1 MGRSERPQEELAGE
15 RKREGPCYDNL
26 ISDHQ
31 IFIDPVSDDR
41 APEGEVRA
49 EGTTPE
55 QETPEQGTRE
65 QETREE
71 RTSQKWRTI
80 LGPYGGADLRRS
92 LTQILT
98 SVVPLFIFWY
108 AAYGA
113 LTVGYWLTL
122 ILAVPTAGF
131 VMRLFLIQHDCG
143 HGSFFKSQ
151 KVADFVG
158 FWLGVATFTPYRYWR
173 KTHAYHHAHSGDL
186 GFRGLGDVDTITVS
200 EYLEKPFLGRLRY
213 RLYRHPFVILG
224 LGGFFVFARKHRYP
238 WDIPRRWKRE
248 WASVW
253 KTNAALA
260 ALLVLAS
267 LTIGLKAAVIVH
279 LPVLIVTGT
288 VGVWLF
294 YVQHQFEDTYWNEH
308 TDWSYFEA
316 GLQGS
321 SYLVL
326 PKPLQWVTASIGIHH
341 VHHLSARIPNY
352 RLQQCLDE
360 NPQLQHVTQITIW
373 DGIKT
378 LRLALWDEDSRR
390 LISFREA
397 QRLASTV

>member
-1 MGRSERPQEELAGE
+1 MGHIDGSPEEPVGP
-15 RKREGPCYDNL
+15 KNREGPFYQNV
-26 ISDHQ
+26 ISDDP
-31 IFIDPVSDDR
+31 ISADPVADGPG
-41 APEGEVRA
+41 AGEPV
-49 EGTTPE
+49 P
-55 QETPEQGTRE
+55 
-65 QETREE
+65 EE
-71 RTSQKWRTI
+71 RTSEEWRRI

-92 LTQILT
+92 VGQILT
-98 SVVPLFIFWY
+98 SAVPFFVCWY
-108 AAYGA
+108 AAYRA
-113 LTVGYWLTL
+113 LSVGYWLTL
-122 ILAVPTAGF
+122 IIAVPTAGF

-151 KVADFVG
+151 KVADLVG
-158 FWLGVATFTPYRYWR
+158 FWLGVATLTPYRYWR

-186 GFRGLGDVDTITVS
+186 GFRGLGDVDTITLS
-200 EYLEKPFLGRLRY
+200 EYRKKSFFGRLRY
-213 RLYRHPFVILG
+213 RLYRHPFVLLG
-224 LGGFFVFARKHRYP
+224 LGGFFVFALKHRYP

-253 KTNAALA
+253 KTNAV
-260 ALLVLAS
+260 LVAIVVFLG
-267 LTIGLKAAVIVH
+267 LTIGLKAALLVH
-279 LPVLIVTGT
+279 LPVLMLTGV

-308 TDWSYFEA
+308 TEWSYFDA

-360 NPQLQHVTQITIW
+360 NPQLQQVTRITIW

-378 LRLALWDEDSRR
+378 LRLALWDEESRR

-397 QRLASTV
+397 RRLA

>member
-1 MGRSERPQEELAGE
+1 
-15 RKREGPCYDNL
+15 
-26 ISDHQ
+26 
-31 IFIDPVSDDR
+31 
-41 APEGEVRA
+41 
-49 EGTTPE
+49 
-55 QETPEQGTRE
+55 
-65 QETREE
+65 
-71 RTSQKWRTI
+71 
-80 LGPYGGADLRRS
+80 
-92 LTQILT
+92 
-98 SVVPLFIFWY
+98 
-108 AAYGA
+108 
-113 LTVGYWLTL
+113 
-122 ILAVPTAGF
+122 
-131 VMRLFLIQHDCG
+131 MRLFLIQHDCG

-158 FWLGVATFTPYRYWR
+158 FWLGVATLTPYRYWR

-200 EYLEKPFLGRLRY
+200 EYHEKTFLGRLRY
-213 RLYRHPFVILG
+213 RLYRHPFVLLG
-224 LGGFFVFARKHRYP
+224 LGGFFVFALKHRFP

-260 ALLVLAS
+260 AILVLAG
-267 LTIGLKAAVIVH
+267 LTIGLKAAMLVH

-294 YVQHQFEDTYWNEH
+294 YVQHQFEDTYWKEH

-316 GLQGS
+316 GLEGS

-341 VHHLSARIPNY
+341 IHHLSARIPNY

-360 NPQLQHVTQITIW
+360 NPQLQHVTRIGIW

-397 QRLASTV
+397 RRLASTV

>member
-1 MGRSERPQEELAGE
+1 MGRTEGSPEELAGGQ
-15 RKREGPCYDNL
+15 KRAGPFYNNL
-26 ISDHQ
+26 ISDHR
-31 IFIDPVSDDR
+31 IFSDPVSDGQGPR
-41 APEGEVRA
+41 
-49 EGTTPE
+49 E
-55 QETPEQGTRE
+55 QVSGKETPEEKTW
-65 QETREE
+65 EE
-71 RTSQKWRTI
+71 RTSEKWHKV

-98 SVVPLFIFWY
+98 SAAPFFVFWY
-108 AAYGA
+108 AAYRA
-113 LTVGYWLTL
+113 LSVGYWLTL

-151 KVADFVG
+151 KAADLVG
-158 FWLGVATFTPYRYWR
+158 FWLGVVTLTPYRYWR

-186 GFRGLGDVDTITVS
+186 GFRGLGDVDTITLS
-200 EYLEKPFLGRLRY
+200 EYLDKPFLGRLRY
-213 RLYRHPFVILG
+213 RLYRHPFVLLG
-224 LGGFFVFARKHRYP
+224 LGGFFVFALKHRFP
-238 WDIPRRWKRE
+238 WDVPRRWKRE

-253 KTNAALA
+253 KTNVVLVAI
-260 ALLVLAS
+260 LVL
-267 LTIGLKAAVIVH
+267 LGFTIGLKAALLVH
-279 LPVLIVTGT
+279 LPVLMVTGT

-294 YVQHQFEDTYWNEH
+294 YVQHQFEDTYWKEH
-308 TDWSYFEA
+308 ADWSYFDA

-341 VHHLSARIPNY
+341 IHHLSARIPNY
-352 RLQQCLDE
+352 RLQECLDE
-360 NPQLQHVTQITIW
+360 NPQLQHVTRISIW

-390 LISFREA
+390 LVSFREA
-397 QRLASTV
+397 RRLNRL

>member
-1 MGRSERPQEELAGE
+1 MGHIDGSPEEPVGP
-15 RKREGPCYDNL
+15 KNREGPFYQNV
-26 ISDHQ
+26 ISDDP
-31 IFIDPVSDDR
+31 ISADPVADGPG
-41 APEGEVRA
+41 AGEPV
-49 EGTTPE
+49 P
-55 QETPEQGTRE
+55 
-65 QETREE
+65 EE
-71 RTSQKWRTI
+71 RTSEEWRRI

-92 LTQILT
+92 VGQILT
-98 SVVPLFIFWY
+98 SAVPFFVCWY
-108 AAYGA
+108 AAYRA
-113 LTVGYWLTL
+113 LSVGYWLTL
-122 ILAVPTAGF
+122 IIAVPTAGF

-151 KVADFVG
+151 KVADLVG
-158 FWLGVATFTPYRYWR
+158 FWLGVATLTPYRYWR

-186 GFRGLGDVDTITVS
+186 GFRGLGDVDTITLS
-200 EYLEKPFLGRLRY
+200 EYRKKSFFGRLRY
-213 RLYRHPFVILG
+213 RLYRHPFVLLG
-224 LGGFFVFARKHRYP
+224 LGGFFVFALKHRYP

-253 KTNAALA
+253 KTNAVLVAIVV
-260 ALLVLAS
+260 LLG
-267 LTIGLKAAVIVH
+267 LTIGLKAALLVH
-279 LPVLIVTGT
+279 LPVLMLTGV

-308 TDWSYFEA
+308 TEWSYFDA

-360 NPQLQHVTQITIW
+360 NPQLQQVTRINIW

-378 LRLALWDEDSRR
+378 LSLALWDEESRR

-397 QRLASTV
+397 RRLA

>member
-1 MGRSERPQEELAGE
+1 MGRTEGSPEGSAG
-15 RKREGPCYDNL
+15 RHKREGPFYQNL
-26 ISDHQ
+26 ISDDRLLD
-31 IFIDPVSDDR
+31 DPVS
-41 APEGEVRA
+41 GEPATDGPVSGDGST
-49 EGTTPE
+49 EE
-55 QETPEQGTRE
+55 QRPQEQTSTEWRE
-65 QETREE
+65 
-71 RTSQKWRTI
+71 I

-92 LTQILT
+92 LGQILT
-98 SVVPLFIFWY
+98 SAVPFFLFWY
-108 AAYGA
+108 ASYRA
-113 LTVGYWLTL
+113 LSVSYWLTL

-151 KVADFVG
+151 RVADFVG
-158 FWLGVATFTPYRYWR
+158 FWLGVVTLTPYRYWR

-186 GFRGLGDVDTITVS
+186 GFRGLGDVDTITLS
-200 EYLEKPFLGRLRY
+200 EYNEKPFLGRLRY
-213 RLYRHPFVILG
+213 RLYRHPFVLLG
-224 LGGFFVFARKHRYP
+224 LGGFFVFALKHRFP

-253 KTNAALA
+253 KTNAALVA
-260 ALLVLAS
+260 ILVLMG
-267 LTIGLKAAVIVH
+267 LTIGLKEALLVH
-279 LPVLIVTGT
+279 LPVLMVTGT

-341 VHHLSARIPNY
+341 IHHLSARIPNY
-352 RLQQCLDE
+352 RLQECLDE
-360 NPQLQHVTQITIW
+360 NPQLQNVTRITIW

-378 LRLALWDEDSRR
+378 LRLALWDEESGR
-390 LISFREA
+390 LVSFREA
-397 QRLASTV
+397 RSLARS

>member
-1 MGRSERPQEELAGE
+1 MGGVEGPREELAGDQ
-15 RKREGPCYDNL
+15 KRAGPFYSNL

-31 IFIDPVSDDR
+31 IFVDPVSDGQ
-41 APEGEVRA
+41 APGGQAREE
-49 EGTTPE
+49 
-55 QETPEQGTRE
+55 ETPDAETPDQGIP
-65 QETREE
+65 EE
-71 RTSQKWRTI
+71 RISQKWRAI

-108 AAYGA
+108 AAYRA
-113 LTVGYWLTL
+113 LSVGYWLTL

-158 FWLGVATFTPYRYWR
+158 FWLGVATLTPYRYWR

-200 EYLEKPFLGRLRY
+200 EYHEKTFLGRLRY
-213 RLYRHPFVILG
+213 RLYRHPFVLLG
-224 LGGFFVFARKHRYP
+224 LGGFFVFALKHRFP

-260 ALLVLAS
+260 AILVLAG
-267 LTIGLKAAVIVH
+267 LTIGLKAAMLVH

-294 YVQHQFEDTYWNEH
+294 YVQHQFEDTYWKEH

-316 GLQGS
+316 GLEGS

-341 VHHLSARIPNY
+341 IHHLSARIPNY

-360 NPQLQHVTQITIW
+360 NPQLQHVTRIGIW

-397 QRLASTV
+397 RRLASTV

>member
-1 MGRSERPQEELAGE
+1 MGPVDGSPEEPVG
-15 RKREGPCYDNL
+15 RKNREGPFYHDQ
-26 ISDHQ
+26 ISDDP
-31 IFIDPVSDDR
+31 ISADPVADG
-41 APEGEVRA
+41 AGTGEPV
-49 EGTTPE
+49 
-55 QETPEQGTRE
+55 QEA
-65 QETREE
+65 
-71 RTSQKWRTI
+71 RTSEEWRRI
-80 LGPYGGADLRRS
+80 LGPYGGGDLRRS
-92 LTQILT
+92 VGQILT
-98 SVVPLFIFWY
+98 SAVPFLVCWY
-108 AAYGA
+108 AAYRA
-113 LTVGYWLTL
+113 LSVGYWLTL
-122 ILAVPTAGF
+122 IIAVPTAGF

-151 KVADFVG
+151 KVADLVG
-158 FWLGVATFTPYRYWR
+158 FWLGVATLTPYRYWR

-186 GFRGLGDVDTITVS
+186 GFRGLGDVDTITLS
-200 EYLEKPFLGRLRY
+200 EYRKKSFFGRLRY
-213 RLYRHPFVILG
+213 RLYRHPFVLLG
-224 LGGFFVFARKHRYP
+224 LGGFFVFALKHRYP

-253 KTNAALA
+253 KTNAVLVAIVV
-260 ALLVLAS
+260 LLG
-267 LTIGLKAAVIVH
+267 LTIGLKAALLVH
-279 LPVLIVTGT
+279 LPVLMLTGV

-294 YVQHQFEDTYWNEH
+294 YLQHQFEDTYWNEH
-308 TDWSYFEA
+308 TEWSYFDA

-360 NPQLQHVTQITIW
+360 NPQLQQVTRINIW

-378 LRLALWDEDSRR
+378 LSLALWDEESRR

-397 QRLASTV
+397 RRLA

>member
-1 MGRSERPQEELAGE
+1 MGPVDGSPEEPVG
-15 RKREGPCYDNL
+15 RKIREEPFYHDL
-26 ISDHQ
+26 ISDDP
-31 IFIDPVSDDR
+31 ISADPVADGPG
-41 APEGEVRA
+41 AGEPV
-49 EGTTPE
+49 
-55 QETPEQGTRE
+55 QEA
-65 QETREE
+65 
-71 RTSQKWRTI
+71 RTSEQWRRI

-92 LTQILT
+92 VGQILT
-98 SVVPLFIFWY
+98 SAVPFFVCWY
-108 AAYGA
+108 AAYRA
-113 LTVGYWLTL
+113 LSVGYWLTL
-122 ILAVPTAGF
+122 IIAVPTAGF

-151 KVADFVG
+151 KVADLVG
-158 FWLGVATFTPYRYWR
+158 FWLGVATLTPYRYWR

-186 GFRGLGDVDTITVS
+186 GFRGLGDVDTITLS
-200 EYLEKPFLGRLRY
+200 EYRKKSFFGRLRY
-213 RLYRHPFVILG
+213 RLYRHPFVLLG
-224 LGGFFVFARKHRYP
+224 LGGFFVFALKHRYP

-253 KTNAALA
+253 KTNAVLVAIVVLLA
-260 ALLVLAS
+260 
-267 LTIGLKAAVIVH
+267 LTIGLKAALLVH
-279 LPVLIVTGT
+279 LPVLMLTGT

-308 TDWSYFEA
+308 TEWSYFDA

-360 NPQLQHVTQITIW
+360 NPQLQQVTRITIW

-378 LRLALWDEDSRR
+378 LSLALWDEESRR

-397 QRLASTV
+397 RRLA

>member
-1 MGRSERPQEELAGE
+1 MGHIDGSPEEPVGP
-15 RKREGPCYDNL
+15 KNREGPFYQNV
-26 ISDHQ
+26 ISDDP
-31 IFIDPVSDDR
+31 ISADPVADGPG
-41 APEGEVRA
+41 AGEPVH
-49 EGTTPE
+49 
-55 QETPEQGTRE
+55 
-65 QETREE
+65 EE
-71 RTSQKWRTI
+71 RTSEEWRRI

-92 LTQILT
+92 VGQILT
-98 SVVPLFIFWY
+98 SAVPFFVCWY
-108 AAYGA
+108 AAYRA
-113 LTVGYWLTL
+113 LSVGYWLTL
-122 ILAVPTAGF
+122 IIAVPTAGF

-151 KVADFVG
+151 KVADLVG
-158 FWLGVATFTPYRYWR
+158 FWLGVATLTPYRYWR

-186 GFRGLGDVDTITVS
+186 GFRGLGDVDTITLS
-200 EYLEKPFLGRLRY
+200 EYRKKSFFGRLRY
-213 RLYRHPFVILG
+213 RLYRHPFVLLG
-224 LGGFFVFARKHRYP
+224 LGGFFVFALKHRYP
-238 WDIPRRWKRE
+238 WDIPTRWKRE

-253 KTNAALA
+253 KTNAVLVAIVV
-260 ALLVLAS
+260 LLG
-267 LTIGLKAAVIVH
+267 LTIGLKAALLVH
-279 LPVLIVTGT
+279 LPVLMLTGV

-308 TDWSYFEA
+308 TEWSYFDA

-360 NPQLQHVTQITIW
+360 NPQLQQVTRINIW

-378 LRLALWDEDSRR
+378 LSLALWDEESRR

-397 QRLASTV
+397 RRLA

>member
-1 MGRSERPQEELAGE
+1 MGPVDGSPEEPVG
-15 RKREGPCYDNL
+15 RKIREEPFYHDL
-26 ISDHQ
+26 ISD
-31 IFIDPVSDDR
+31 DPISAGPVADGPG
-41 APEGEVRA
+41 AGEPV
-49 EGTTPE
+49 
-55 QETPEQGTRE
+55 QEA
-65 QETREE
+65 
-71 RTSQKWRTI
+71 RTSEQWRRI

-92 LTQILT
+92 VGQILT
-98 SVVPLFIFWY
+98 SAVPFFVCWY
-108 AAYGA
+108 AAYRA
-113 LTVGYWLTL
+113 LSVGYWLTL
-122 ILAVPTAGF
+122 IIAVPTAGF

-151 KVADFVG
+151 KVADLVG
-158 FWLGVATFTPYRYWR
+158 FWLGVATLTPYRYWR

-186 GFRGLGDVDTITVS
+186 GFRGLGDVDTITLS
-200 EYLEKPFLGRLRY
+200 EYRKKFFFGRLRY
-213 RLYRHPFVILG
+213 RLYRHPFVLLG
-224 LGGFFVFARKHRYP
+224 LGGFFVFALKHRYP

-253 KTNAALA
+253 KTNAVLVAIVV
-260 ALLVLAS
+260 LLG
-267 LTIGLKAAVIVH
+267 LTIGLKAALLVH
-279 LPVLIVTGT
+279 LPVLMLTGT

-308 TDWSYFEA
+308 TEWSYFDA

-360 NPQLQHVTQITIW
+360 NPQLQQVTRITIW

-378 LRLALWDEDSRR
+378 LSLALWDEESRR

-397 QRLASTV
+397 RRLA

>member
-15 RKREGPCYDNL
+15 RKREGPFYDNL

-108 AAYGA
+108 AAYVA

-224 LGGFFVFARKHRYP
+224 LGGFFVFALKPRYH

-279 LPVLIVTGT
+279 LPVLIVTGI

-397 QRLASTV
+397 RRPASTG

>member
-1 MGRSERPQEELAGE
+1 
-15 RKREGPCYDNL
+15 
-26 ISDHQ
+26 
-31 IFIDPVSDDR
+31 
-41 APEGEVRA
+41 
-49 EGTTPE
+49 
-55 QETPEQGTRE
+55 
-65 QETREE
+65 
-71 RTSQKWRTI
+71 
-80 LGPYGGADLRRS
+80 
-92 LTQILT
+92 
-98 SVVPLFIFWY
+98 
-108 AAYGA
+108 
-113 LTVGYWLTL
+113 
-122 ILAVPTAGF
+122 
-131 VMRLFLIQHDCG
+131 
-143 HGSFFKSQ
+143 
-151 KVADFVG
+151 
-158 FWLGVATFTPYRYWR
+158 
-173 KTHAYHHAHSGDL
+173 
-186 GFRGLGDVDTITVS
+186 
-200 EYLEKPFLGRLRY
+200 
-213 RLYRHPFVILG
+213 
-224 LGGFFVFARKHRYP
+224 
-238 WDIPRRWKRE
+238 
-248 WASVW
+248 VW

-360 NPQLQHVTQITIW
+360 NPQLRHVTQITIW

-397 QRLASTV
+397 RRPASTV